1 MPDIRLQPVSQ
12 QVVVVMG
19 ASSGIGRATAARFA
33 REGAKVVVAAR
44 GEPGLR
50 SLVEEIRAGGGEAVA
65 EVADVTDPVQMQ
77 RVAQRA
83 VTEYG
88 RLDTWVHVSG
98 VLLVAPFERTTPQEF
113 ARVIDVNLMGQ
124 VHGAMAALP
133 HLKRDGGALI
143 HISSMGAKRGVALQS
158 AYCASKHGI
167 DGFLDTLRTEVRRE
181 NLPISVTNILPATIN
196 TPLFDQAR
204 TKIGVKPVAPPP
216 IYQPDVVVDAILH
229 AAEHPVRDLVVGG
242 SAKALILGQKL
253 APRLVDA
260 LMIRFGFEAHDT
272 GQPKPEDAPDNLFA
286 PLDDYNTA
294 KDGFDA
300 VAWSR
305 SLYTSLERHP
315 LAKWIPLA
323 GTALGALGLALRG
336 APGAATR
343 RAGVGVRAGSAV
355 RTPGARISG

>member
-1 MPDIRLQPVSQ
+1 MPDIQLKPVSQ

-33 REGAKVVVAAR
+33 KEGAKIVVAAR

-50 SLVEEIRAGGGEAVA
+50 SLVEEIRADGGEATA
-65 EVADVTDPVQMQ
+65 EVADVTDPDQMQ

-83 VTEYG
+83 VIEYG

-98 VLLVAPFERTTPQEF
+98 VLLVAPFERTTPEEF
-113 ARVIDVNLMGQ
+113 ARVVDVNLMGQ

-133 HLKRDGGALI
+133 HLKREGGALI

-158 AYCASKHGI
+158 AYCAAKHGI

-181 NLPISVTNILPATIN
+181 NLPISVTNVLPATIN

-216 IYQPDVVVDAILH
+216 IYQPDVVVEAIVY
-229 AAEHPVRDLVVGG
+229 AAENPVRDLVVGG

-272 GQPKPEDAPDNLFA
+272 GQPKPEGAPDNLFD

-294 KDGFDA
+294 RNGFDD
-300 VAWSR
+300 VALSH

-315 LAKWIPLA
+315 LVKRIPLA
-323 GTALGALGLALRG
+323 GTALGALGFVLR
-336 APGAATR
+336 PILR
-343 RAGVGVRAGSAV
+343 
-355 RTPGARISG
+355 